1 MKKKRGAGILLPI
14 SSLPSPYGI
23 GTLGA
28 EAYAFVDQLAEA
40 KQSYWQVLPV
50 GPTSFGD
57 SPYQSFSAFAGNPY
71 FIDLDTLKEDGL
83 LLSEEIEEQYW
94 GDDASE
100 VDYAALYEARF
111 EVLHKAY
118 ARSDHKM
125 QEDYQA
131 FLAKSSY
138 WLEDYSFY
146 MALKFHFH
154 GQEWS
159 LWEDGLKF
167 RHKETLRKFEDLLA
181 EEIDFWKFC
190 QYQFFMQWRQLK
202 RYANSK
208 GIRIIGDI
216 PLYVAMDSADVWT
229 HSDLFELDER
239 KKPIHVAGVPP
250 DCFSEDGQRWGN
262 PLYRWKRMKRD
273 HYAWW
278 YQRMKANAA
287 LYDVIRIDHFIG
299 IVNYWSIPASCPTAV
314 EGEWRKGPGRHLT
327 KVIRKATKGSDI
339 IAEDLGIVS
348 DKVRALINETGWPGM
363 KILEFAFDGDASNEY
378 LPHQYKN
385 TNCLVYG
392 GTHDNQTLLGYYGN
406 KSDKELKFMMN
417 YLHIKRVS
425 QIPKAMLRAAYASIA
440 DTVIFQMQ
448 DILELDDT
456 ARMNE
461 PSTVGTNWRW
471 RMQPGAFD
479 GKKIKML
486 RKMCKLY
493 AR

>member
-94 GDDASE
+94 GDDVSE
-100 VDYAALYEARF
+100 ADYAALYEARF

-167 RHKETLRKFEDLLA
+167 RHKETLRKFEALL
-181 EEIDFWKFC
+181 
-190 QYQFFMQWRQLK
+190 
-202 RYANSK
+202 S
-208 GIRIIGDI
+208 
-216 PLYVAMDSADVWT
+216 S
-229 HSDLFELDER
+229 
-239 KKPIHVAGVPP
+239 
-250 DCFSEDGQRWGN
+250 
-262 PLYRWKRMKRD
+262 
-273 HYAWW
+273 
-278 YQRMKANAA
+278 
-287 LYDVIRIDHFIG
+287 
-299 IVNYWSIPASCPTAV
+299 
-314 EGEWRKGPGRHLT
+314 
-327 KVIRKATKGSDI
+327 
-339 IAEDLGIVS
+339 
-348 DKVRALINETGWPGM
+348 
-363 KILEFAFDGDASNEY
+363 
-378 LPHQYKN
+378 
-385 TNCLVYG
+385 
-392 GTHDNQTLLGYYGN
+392 
-406 KSDKELKFMMN
+406 
-417 YLHIKRVS
+417 
-425 QIPKAMLRAAYASIA
+425 
-440 DTVIFQMQ
+440 
-448 DILELDDT
+448 
-456 ARMNE
+456 
-461 PSTVGTNWRW
+461 
-471 RMQPGAFD
+471 
-479 GKKIKML
+479 
-486 RKMCKLY
+486 
-493 AR
+493 

>member
-94 GDDASE
+94 GDDVSE
-100 VDYAALYEARF
+100 VDYATLYEARF

-190 QYQFFMQWRQLK
+190 QYQFFMQWSQLK

-216 PLYVAMDSADVWT
+216 PLYVAQR
-229 HSDLFELDER
+229 E
-239 KKPIHVAGVPP
+239 AGRARI
-250 DCFSEDGQRWGN
+250 EDFAG
-262 PLYRWKRMKRD
+262 
-273 HYAWW
+273 
-278 YQRMKANAA
+278 
-287 LYDVIRIDHFIG
+287 
-299 IVNYWSIPASCPTAV
+299 
-314 EGEWRKGPGRHLT
+314 
-327 KVIRKATKGSDI
+327 
-339 IAEDLGIVS
+339 LG
-348 DKVRALINETGWPGM
+348 DRA
-363 KILEFAFDGDASNEY
+363 
-378 LPHQYKN
+378 
-385 TNCLVYG
+385 
-392 GTHDNQTLLGYYGN
+392 
-406 KSDKELKFMMN
+406 
-417 YLHIKRVS
+417 
-425 QIPKAMLRAAYASIA
+425 
-440 DTVIFQMQ
+440 
-448 DILELDDT
+448 
-456 ARMNE
+456 
-461 PSTVGTNWRW
+461 
-471 RMQPGAFD
+471 
-479 GKKIKML
+479 
-486 RKMCKLY
+486 
-493 AR
+493 

>member
-94 GDDASE
+94 GDDVSE

-159 LWEDGLKF
+159 LWE
-167 RHKETLRKFEDLLA
+167 
-181 EEIDFWKFC
+181 
-190 QYQFFMQWRQLK
+190 
-202 RYANSK
+202 
-208 GIRIIGDI
+208 
-216 PLYVAMDSADVWT
+216 
-229 HSDLFELDER
+229 
-239 KKPIHVAGVPP
+239 
-250 DCFSEDGQRWGN
+250 
-262 PLYRWKRMKRD
+262 RM
-273 HYAWW
+273 
-278 YQRMKANAA
+278 
-287 LYDVIRIDHFIG
+287 V
-299 IVNYWSIPASCPTAV
+299 
-314 EGEWRKGPGRHLT
+314 
-327 KVIRKATKGSDI
+327 
-339 IAEDLGIVS
+339 
-348 DKVRALINETGWPGM
+348 
-363 KILEFAFDGDASNEY
+363 
-378 LPHQYKN
+378 
-385 TNCLVYG
+385 
-392 GTHDNQTLLGYYGN
+392 
-406 KSDKELKFMMN
+406 
-417 YLHIKRVS
+417 
-425 QIPKAMLRAAYASIA
+425 
-440 DTVIFQMQ
+440 
-448 DILELDDT
+448 
-456 ARMNE
+456 
-461 PSTVGTNWRW
+461 
-471 RMQPGAFD
+471 
-479 GKKIKML
+479 
-486 RKMCKLY
+486 
-493 AR
+493 